1 MHSNVCSKLSFE
13 YFSTFH
19 THYKNRIGLGQ
30 WIIGYLPLGYLPNY
44 FQGVVRDISRYYP
57 LYIKVLSIMDISIH
71 LPNYFFLSFAQLY
84 QSFAQL
90 FQGFAQLFILNVLPN
105 YIRYL
110 PNYIRDLPYYFFQ
123 VFCPIISRTCP
134 IISRICPII

>member
-1 MHSNVCSKLSFE
+1 MWALYVRFSSKIIPRNLHC
-13 YFSTFH
+13 FSYLIRFP
-19 THYKNRIGLGQ
+19 
-30 WIIGYLPLGYLPNY
+30 IIGYLPLGYLSNY

-57 LYIKVLSIMDISIH
+57 RYIKVLSIMDILIH

-105 YIRYL
+105 YIR
-110 PNYIRDLPYYFFQ
+110 DLHNYFFS
-123 VFCPIISRTCP
+123 VFCPIILRTYP

>member
-1 MHSNVCSKLSFE
+1 MPLKTKDSWE
-13 YFSTFH
+13 YFRAYATRKLF
-19 THYKNRIGLGQ
+19 RLFAIF

-71 LPNYFFLSFAQLY
+71 LPNYFFLSFSQLY

-105 YIRYL
+105 YIR
-110 PNYIRDLPYYFFQ
+110 DLHNHFFS
-123 VFCPIISRTCP
+123 VFYPIISRTCP